1 MKNAIGTAVLAF
13 AALGLG
19 GCATYKDNM
28 PAWMPGSSAVS
39 VKLSGAE
46 EVPPV
51 NASGSG
57 SGSFR
62 VAEDGTLSGS
72 VTTKDVQGTMAHIH
86 RGAKGQN
93 GPVVVPLT
101 KNGVDLVK
109 AGIIDPALVSRTA
122 LINAASV
129 AGLMLTTNVLVT
141 ELKDDVDAIEGSVS

>member
-62 VAEDGTLSGS
+62 V
-72 VTTKDVQGTMAHIH
+72 TTKDVQGTMAHIH

-101 KNGVDLVK
+101 KNGDTYSVPAGRKLTAEQMKDWK
-109 AGIIDPALVSRTA
+109 AGNFYVNVHTA
-122 LINAASV
+122 RNKGGEVRGQINP
-129 AGLMLTTNVLVT
+129 
-141 ELKDDVDAIEGSVS
+141 